1 VGLAELIRF
10 LVVVKLIYPGLNPK
24 FDMCVVFMTNYFF
37 SGSDVP
43 IDSKKLL
50 MTNFVNLKIKPGQ
63 SFRGAHRGKVY
74 VCMFIEVSTHMYM
87 SICIYTVFFF
97 KKMKGNFSS
106 LHFT

>member
-10 LVVVKLIYPGLNPK
+10 LVVVKLIHPDLNPK
-24 FDMCVVFMTNYFF
+24 FDMCVVFTTNYSF

-43 IDSKKLL
+43 INSKKLL
-50 MTNFVNLKIKPGQ
+50 MTNFVNLKIKSTQ

-74 VCMFIEVSTHMYM
+74 VCAFIEVSTHMYM
-87 SICIYTVFFF
+87 SICIYTVFFL